1 MMSTFQLPVIKR
13 YTFDDVLLEPR
24 YSDVLPS
31 ETKTS
36 SQLVAG
42 VCGLKLNLPIISAAM
57 DTVTESKMAIA
68 MAHAGGLGV
77 IHKNLSATE
86 QAAEVQ
92 RVKRFEAGVLRKPL
106 TVTPN
111 MTIGQVRALTEEHG
125 FSGFPVL
132 EAGVSDAG
140 ELVGIVTSRDVRFES
155 NDAALVSSVMTPR
168 AKLITLEDGAEL
180 KAAQA
185 LMHAH
190 KLERIVLLDSAGKLA
205 GLITVKDLQRV
216 QHFPHASRDSLG
228 RLQVAAAVGTSEA
241 ERERARLLAEAGVD
255 VLVVDTAHGHSAGVL
270 GMVRFVRTTFPDVM
284 VCGGNIATSAAALAL
299 AEAGAHM
306 VKVGIGPGS
315 ICTTRIVSGVGV
327 PQLSAVYEV
336 AQALKNKPVAVI
348 ADGGIRYSGDVAK
361 ALAAGAHAVMLGS
374 LLAGTDEAP
383 GEVELYQGRA
393 YKSYRGMGS
402 IGAMKR
408 GSADRYFQKASA
420 GTDKL
425 VPEGIEGRVPFK
437 GSANAVLH
445 QMAGGLRSSMGYC
458 GSKDLATFRDTAT
471 FTLMTGS
478 GMRESHVHD
487 VIMTQEAPNYQGG
500 VSGD

>member
-1 MMSTFQLPVIKR
+1 MTHITALPVVQR
-13 YTFDDVLLEPR
+13 YTFDDVLLSPR

-31 ETKTS
+31 QTDITTRVHV
-36 SQLVAG
+36 L
-42 VCGLKLNLPIISAAM
+42 LNLRLPIIAAAM

-77 IHKNLSATE
+77 IHKNLSAQE
-86 QAAEVQ
+86 QAAEVS
-92 RVKRFEAGVLRKPL
+92 RVKRFEAGVLRNPL

-111 MTIGQVRALTEEHG
+111 MTVADLKALTEEHG

-132 EAGVSDAG
+132 DGNA
-140 ELVGIVTSRDVRFES
+140 LVGLVTSRDLRFETRM
-155 NDAALVSSVMTPR
+155 DAKVADVMTPR
-168 AKLITLEDGAEL
+168 AKLITLPDGAAL
-180 KAAQA
+180 SDAQA
-185 LMHAH
+185 LMHTH
-190 KLERIVLLDSAGKLA
+190 KLERIVLLDAAGSLA
-205 GLITVKDLQRV
+205 GIVTVKDLQSV
-216 QHFPHASRDSLG
+216 QHFPLATRDTHG
-228 RLQVAAAVGTSEA
+228 RLQVAAAVGTNDA
-241 ERERARLLAEAGVD
+241 EQQRARLLVDAGVD
-255 VLVVDTAHGHSAGVL
+255 MLVVDTAHGHSEGVL
-270 GMVRFVRTTFPDVM
+270 GMVRYVKANFPQVII
-284 VCGGNIATSAAALAL
+284 CAGNIATGAAALAL
-299 AEAGAHM
+299 ADAGADI

-336 AQALKNKPVAVI
+336 AQALTGKSVAVI

-383 GEVELYQGRA
+383 GEVQLYAGRA

-402 IGAMKR
+402 IGAMKK
-408 GSADRYFQKASA
+408 GSADRYFQKANA

-425 VPEGIEGRVPFK
+425 VPEGIEGRVPYK
-437 GSANAVLH
+437 GSATQVLH
-445 QMAGGLRSSMGYC
+445 QMAGGLRSALGYC
-458 GSKDLATFRDTAT
+458 GSKDLATLRATAE

-487 VIMTQEAPNYQGG
+487 VIMTQEAPNYQRMG
-500 VSGD
+500 SDD